1 MLGEHDVETRTETSI
16 TRSFNVDLIVLHP
29 KPYDLALVRL
39 SEPADISIYTPVC
52 LPRHHQDFT
61 GQEATLTG

>member
-1 MLGEHDVETRTETSI
+1 MLGEHDVDTRTETSI
-16 TRSFNVDLIVLHP
+16 TRSYNVDLIVLHP
-29 KPYDLALVRL
+29 KHDIAMVRL